1 MAYVAE
7 KIMPS
12 RRLIYFPTTVRAGI
26 EFTKASERLIPMK
39 ITTFSRKNLQKSK
52 GQFSKKKAYYPF
64 AVLIIILLSAG
75 ITPSVANDNNASSSP
90 VKSATQ
96 ATSNALS
103 SIILGNAMGGSG
115 GFKLK
120 LGTAPQFN
128 HFSVLDK
135 SADNQISSTTSSR
148 DESGRGGIAASPDFS
163 NWSIWATPVGSG
175 FKNNIEPYT
184 STGTVSIAL
193 MGLEYNHD
201 DTIIVGLSYAYS
213 SVDANTTYNG
223 GTLKSTSKTVSPYLV
238 YILND
243 RWMLDASAGF
253 GQATP
258 ETKVSGVTGKTSS
271 QSIFATMG
279 ATNTIEMGKI
289 LVRPRASYTVFK
301 DYLAGYTNSANVTN
315 GALTSW
321 LYQTKLGGTVS
332 YEVKPF
338 SPFISAYSIFN
349 SWSMT
354 PSGTAPS
361 AYASTYQVQIGA
373 NTSKGP
379 FYGTAAFQFEKSTS
393 QFRIYGGVR
402 F

>member
-1 MAYVAE
+1 
-7 KIMPS
+7 MPS
-12 RRLIYFPTTVRAGI
+12 LGLIHFPTIVRASI
-26 EFTKASERLIPMK
+26 EFTKSSERLIPMK
-39 ITTFSRKNLQKSK
+39 ITTFGRKTLQKSK
-52 GQFSKKKAYYPF
+52 GQFSKKKAYYSF
-64 AVLIIILLSAG
+64 VALITILWGAG
-75 ITPSVANDNNASSSP
+75 ITPSIANDNNAASSS

-128 HFSVLDK
+128 HFSALDK
-135 SADNQISSTTSSR
+135 SADNQISDTQSPR
-148 DESGRGGIAASPDFS
+148 EESGRGGIAASPDFS
-163 NWSIWATPVGSG
+163 NWSIWATPVVSG

-184 STGTVSIAL
+184 STGTVYIAL

-201 DTIIVGLSYAYS
+201 DTIIAGLSYAYS

-223 GTLKSTSKTVSPYLV
+223 GTLKSISNTVSPYLV

-258 ETKVSGVTGKTSS
+258 ETKVSGVTGKASS
-271 QSIFATMG
+271 QSIFATVG

-289 LVRPRASYTVFK
+289 LVRPRASYTVYK
-301 DYLAGYTNSANVTN
+301 DYLAEYTNSANVTN

-354 PSGTAPS
+354 PSDTAPS

-373 NTSKGP
+373 NASKGP